1 VPNVAEPSGYYERM
15 LLARSGNPVAK
26 AWRLYLN
33 MVRGRAQLKEW
44 RARGYG
50 LPAPYSVKIEVLL
63 RRGDP
68 EATWIETGTYLGETT
83 HVLGRRAKHVF
94 TIEPAVALAERAR
107 ERFNGRANITVIE
120 GPSEL
125 MLEPLLRDIQGDV
138 CFWLDGH
145 FSSGPTFQGTADTP
159 IVEELDII
167 ERNLTRLGRVVIL
180 VDDIRCFRSGDEGM
194 TSYPTRS
201 SLVEWADRLSFSW
214 EIEQDIFIATRATS
228 S

>member
-1 VPNVAEPSGYYERM
+1 M
-15 LLARSGNPVAK
+15 C
-26 AWRLYLN
+26 LN
-33 MVRGRAQLKEW
+33 IYRERAQLKEW
-44 RARGYG
+44 RTRGYG
-50 LPAPYSVKIEVLL
+50 LPAPHSVKIEVLL

-83 HVLGRRAKHVF
+83 HVLGRRAKHVY
-94 TIEPAVALAERAR
+94 TIEPAAVLAERAR
-107 ERFNGRANITVIE
+107 DRFKDRANITVIE
-120 GPSEL
+120 GTSEL

-159 IVEELDII
+159 IVEELDLI

-201 SLVEWADRLSFSW
+201 SLVEWADRLGFSW
-214 EIEQDIFIATRATS
+214 EIEQDIFIATRATTF
-228 S
+228 